1 MNLKAVDVIFLLFP
15 ICDVTGKF
23 TRASESQIMN
33 PQKDRGYR
41 RNETSHSDVPLLN
54 YTLAAS
60 TRYVGSTRGLLCFL
74 CAFKR
79 IAFDVHLSMCMATS
93 CTTIMIDV
101 DYISH
106 LPFTWSYFDEKACFC
121 YEAWRFGC
129 GRTSVRYGWFYT
141 HSRFGDSCCIVYLA
155 PRFNCSH
162 VLLVLQRR
170 LYHTL
175 LMSIAIYLRMARGIC
190 SVFNPTILSGI

>member
-1 MNLKAVDVIFLLFP
+1 
-15 ICDVTGKF
+15 
-23 TRASESQIMN
+23 
-33 PQKDRGYR
+33 
-41 RNETSHSDVPLLN
+41 
-54 YTLAAS
+54 
-60 TRYVGSTRGLLCFL
+60 
-74 CAFKR
+74 
-79 IAFDVHLSMCMATS
+79 MATS

-141 HSRFGDSCCIVYLA
+141 HSRFGDSCCIVYLG

-162 VLLVLQRR
+162 VLLVIQRPYASNVDCDIFAGGKRHLPCYQSYYTIRYLISIVWQHGLSQRSTMCETTKERRRQIYIPIQLLDPGDGISSTHNHRSLVKRAQLRQHR
-170 LYHTL
+170 LVTL
-175 LMSIAIYLRMARGIC
+175 PMWSDTCSNTRGRNLKITA
-190 SVFNPTILSGI
+190 SRQFETAYS